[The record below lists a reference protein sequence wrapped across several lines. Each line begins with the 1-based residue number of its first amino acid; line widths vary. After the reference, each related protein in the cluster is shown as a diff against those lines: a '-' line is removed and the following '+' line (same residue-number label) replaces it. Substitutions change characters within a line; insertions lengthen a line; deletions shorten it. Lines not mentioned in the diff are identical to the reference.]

1 MAGRGEPELVA
12 SGPFSLGPTAQ
23 ARGRSFGAPTS
34 TASFSHDD
42 RDSFKPDAEGQDIN
56 ALYGFNIDPMAPLAV
71 PNKSTLEAWEL
82 EKQKKKDLKKEKK
95 PKQSDEDRFGDAVK
109 GMGSYTLLMPTSYS
123 SSNHFIFGYVLVK
136 VEGDVDGMEGVTS
149 SSEGTS
155 NGESNHMNIDDT
167 EDTNIDLPFE
177 DERLYFFQLPAILP
191 RFKIPVEEP
200 AVKAEGEDVEM
211 KDQQQQQQQQQP
223 STIKMEKEQAA
234 RNAPKIL
241 DAEFDK
247 AQEGRIGSLLV
258 YKSGKVKLKLGS
270 VLLEVAPGTDPSFLE
285 NVVVV
290 DSKDQTRT
298 SAVSV
303 GNITEKFL
311 CVPDIDSLLS

>member
-109 GMGSYTLLMPTSYS
+109 
-123 SSNHFIFGYVLVK
+123 VK